1 MSPFVRQIIFYLV
14 IALVVVILLTTFN
27 AGPEPEEIS
36 YNQFVEKIESGEVE
50 KVVAHGNEIEAVLVD
65 GTEIETT
72 RPEDH
77 QLTEL
82 LLEHNVSY
90 SPHPERGPEWW
101 QTALTYMIPFLLI
114 IGIFFFFMQQS
125 QGGGNRVMNF
135 GKSKAKLQES
145 EKKKVTFEDV
155 AGADEERAELT
166 EIVDFLKDPR
176 KYIELGAR
184 IPKGVLLVG
193 PPGTGKTLLG
203 RAVAGE
209 AGVPFFSISGSDFVE
224 MFVGVGASRVRDMF
238 ENAKKNSPCI
248 VFIDEIDAVGR
259 QRGAGLGGGHDE
271 REQTLNQL
279 LVEMDGFDINEGIII
294 IAATNRPDI
303 LDPAL
308 LRPGRFDRQVT
319 VTLPDVKGRV
329 DILKVHTKSKRF
341 SEAVDLKVVARGTPG
356 FTGADLENVV
366 NEAALLA
373 ARASKKVIGMK
384 ELEEA
389 VERVVAGTQKTSR
402 VISEFEKKIVA
413 YHEAGHAL
421 VGYQLPHTDPVHKVS
436 IIPRGRAGG
445 YTLMFPEEDRYY
457 MTRSELL
464 DRVSTLLGGRV
475 AEKLVLNDISTGAQN
490 DLERAT
496 QIVRQM
502 IMEYG
507 MSDSLGPITL
517 GRKQDQV
524 FLGRDLGRDRDYSE
538 EIAKAIDQEIRKT
551 IDDCYQRAQDIL
563 EEDRSELEKI
573 AQALL
578 EKETLNSEEI
588 KALVEGREM
597 PELEE
602 DEAPEKADGN
612 LEQEP
617 AAESDSGTG
626 EHDEE
631 EISEGSH
638 EEEAAETEEAG
649 SAENEEVEEEKE
661 DRRASFRQH
670 TEQGENPGEDH

>member
-1 MSPFVRQIIFYLV
+1 MSPFLRQITFYLV
-14 IALVVVILLTTFN
+14 IALVVFALLAMFN
-27 AGPEPEEIS
+27 TESPPEEIS
-36 YNQFVEKIESGEVE
+36 YNEFLQKVENGEVD
-50 KVVAHGNEIEAVLVD
+50 KVETHGGDVEAVLTD
-65 GTEIETT
+65 GTVINTFRPDDHNLTDFLIENNVEHFPHDT
-72 RPEDH
+72 RTP
-77 QLTEL
+77 
-82 LLEHNVSY
+82 
-90 SPHPERGPEWW
+90 PWW
-101 QTALTYMIPFLLI
+101 QSALTYMIPFLLI

-135 GKSKAKLQES
+135 GKSKARLQES
-145 EKKKVTFEDV
+145 DKKKVTFDDV
-155 AGADEERAELT
+155 AGADEERAELS

-176 KYIELGAR
+176 KYIEIGAR

-193 PPGTGKTLLG
+193 APGTGKTLLA

-308 LRPGRFDRQVT
+308 LRPGRFDREISV
-319 VTLPDVKGRV
+319 VLPDVNGRTE
-329 DILKVHTKSKRF
+329 ILKVHARGKRI
-341 SEAVDLKVVARGTPG
+341 SEEVNMKVVARGTPG

-373 ARASKKVIGMK
+373 ARANKKLIGVK
-384 ELEEA
+384 EFDEA
-389 VERVVAGTQKTSR
+389 VERVVAGTQKKSR
-402 VISEFEKKIVA
+402 VITPFEKKIVA

-421 VGYQLPHTDPVHKVS
+421 VGYLLPHTDPVHKVS

-457 MTRSELL
+457 MTKTELL

-475 AEKLVLNDISTGAQN
+475 AEKLVLKDISTGAQN

-507 MSDSLGPITL
+507 MSDTLGPITL
-517 GRKQDQV
+517 GKKQDQV
-524 FLGRDLGRDRDYSE
+524 FLGRDLARDRDYSE

-551 IDDCYQRAQDIL
+551 IDDCFQRAQDIL
-563 EEDRSELEKI
+563 EKESSKHEKI

-578 EKETLNSEEI
+578 ERETIDASEI
-588 KALVEGREM
+588 KALVEGKEL
-597 PELEE
+597 PPLSEDDSDQADQDGHSELEQQDSSKSGE
-602 DEAPEKADGN
+602 ESAGN
-612 LEQEP
+612 N
-617 AAESDSGTG
+617 SDSEYGK
-626 EHDEE
+626 
-631 EISEGSH
+631 
-638 EEEAAETEEAG
+638 AEAG
-649 SAENEEVEEEKE
+649 LEADAGSSESETCKDEKNKAN
-661 DRRASFRQH
+661 RRASFQQKV
-670 TEQGENPGEDH
+670 EKEDNPE

>member
-1 MSPFVRQIIFYLV
+1 
-14 IALVVVILLTTFN
+14 
-27 AGPEPEEIS
+27 
-36 YNQFVEKIESGEVE
+36 
-50 KVVAHGNEIEAVLVD
+50 
-65 GTEIETT
+65 
-72 RPEDH
+72 
-77 QLTEL
+77 
-82 LLEHNVSY
+82 
-90 SPHPERGPEWW
+90 
-101 QTALTYMIPFLLI
+101 
-114 IGIFFFFMQQS
+114 
-125 QGGGNRVMNF
+125 
-135 GKSKAKLQES
+135 
-145 EKKKVTFEDV
+145 
-155 AGADEERAELT
+155 
-166 EIVDFLKDPR
+166 
-176 KYIELGAR
+176 
-184 IPKGVLLVG
+184 
-193 PPGTGKTLLG
+193 
-203 RAVAGE
+203 
-209 AGVPFFSISGSDFVE
+209 
-224 MFVGVGASRVRDMF
+224 
-238 ENAKKNSPCI
+238 
-248 VFIDEIDAVGR
+248 
-259 QRGAGLGGGHDE
+259 
-271 REQTLNQL
+271 
-279 LVEMDGFDINEGIII
+279 
-294 IAATNRPDI
+294 
-303 LDPAL
+303 
-308 LRPGRFDRQVT
+308 
-319 VTLPDVKGRV
+319 
-329 DILKVHTKSKRF
+329 
-341 SEAVDLKVVARGTPG
+341 
-356 FTGADLENVV
+356 
-366 NEAALLA
+366 
-373 ARASKKVIGMK
+373 
-384 ELEEA
+384 
-389 VERVVAGTQKTSR
+389 
-402 VISEFEKKIVA
+402 
-413 YHEAGHAL
+413 
-421 VGYQLPHTDPVHKVS
+421 
-436 IIPRGRAGG
+436 
-445 YTLMFPEEDRYY
+445 MFPEEDRYY

>member
-1 MSPFVRQIIFYLV
+1 
-14 IALVVVILLTTFN
+14 
-27 AGPEPEEIS
+27 
-36 YNQFVEKIESGEVE
+36 
-50 KVVAHGNEIEAVLVD
+50 
-65 GTEIETT
+65 
-72 RPEDH
+72 
-77 QLTEL
+77 
-82 LLEHNVSY
+82 
-90 SPHPERGPEWW
+90 
-101 QTALTYMIPFLLI
+101 
-114 IGIFFFFMQQS
+114 
-125 QGGGNRVMNF
+125 MNF
-135 GKSKAKLQES
+135 GKSKARLQEGDR
-145 EKKKVTFEDV
+145 KKVTFMDV
-155 AGADEERAELT
+155 AGADEERAELS

-176 KYIELGAR
+176 KYIEIGAR
-184 IPKGVLLVG
+184 IPKGILLVG
-193 PPGTGKTLLG
+193 PPGTGKTLLA

-279 LVEMDGFDINEGIII
+279 LVEMDGFDVNEGIII

-308 LRPGRFDRQVT
+308 LRPGRFDREIT
-319 VTLPDVKGRV
+319 VVLPDVKGREE
-329 DILKVHTKSKRF
+329 ILKVHSKNKPL
-341 SEAVDLKVVARGTPG
+341 SEEVDLKVLARGTPG

-366 NEAALLA
+366 NEAALLT
-373 ARASKKVIGMK
+373 ARVSRKRISMK

-389 VERVVAGTQKTSR
+389 IERVVAGTQKKSR
-402 VISEFEKKIVA
+402 VISAFEKKIVA

-421 VGYQLPHTDPVHKVS
+421 VGYLLPHTDPVHKVS
-436 IIPRGRAGG
+436 IIPRGRSGG

-496 QIVRQM
+496 AIVRQM

-507 MSDSLGPITL
+507 MSDALGPITL
-517 GRKQDQV
+517 GKKHDQV
-524 FLGRDLGRDRDYSE
+524 FLGRDLARDRDYSE

-551 IDDCYQRAQDIL
+551 IDNCYQKAQDIL
-563 EEDRSELEKI
+563 EQHVDKLELI

-578 EKETLNSEEI
+578 DKETLDAKEI
-588 KALVEGREM
+588 KALVEG
-597 PELEE
+597 
-602 DEAPEKADGN
+602 KASSKK
-612 LEQEP
+612 QTTSVKKRR
-617 AAESDSGTG
+617 AT
-626 EHDEE
+626 
-631 EISEGSH
+631 SERR
-638 EEEAAETEEAG
+638 
-649 SAENEEVEEEKE
+649 SAEKPEESASGIEAEKQETAVKKEKISAEEKKKT
-661 DRRASFRQH
+661 RKASFHQH
-670 TEQGENPGEDH
+670 TEQQDKPTEEH